1 MLKKGLSTFMAT
13 LFVAVG
19 VLTGCGGGEA
29 QPPAEQTPGQG
40 NEAPAQDAGEALKI
54 GMVTDVGGV
63 NDNSFNESAWEG
75 LQRAQSELGME
86 VQYAESKSDADYEP
100 NLNRFARGGFNLTWG
115 IGFLMED
122 AIKNTATAIPDSNF
136 AIIDSSLGG
145 EIPSNVAAV
154 TFKEHEGS
162 FLMGVIA
169 GKMTK
174 TNKVGFVGG
183 VKFALIEKFE
193 YGFRAGVKAVNP
205 NAEVIVNY
213 VGAFDK
219 PDQGKTFAAT
229 MYDSGVDIIFHA
241 SGATGDG
248 VFAEAKERGNV
259 WVIGVDKDQSFLAPE
274 QTLSSMVKRVDVAVY
289 TVAEQLKNGQFPGGK
304 ETVLGMAE
312 EGVGIA
318 PTSDKN
324 VPQDVL
330 ATVDEYKGKIQAG
343 EIKVPQN
350 EAEFKEFK

>member
-1 MLKKGLSTFMAT
+1 MLKKGLSVFMAT
-13 LFVAVG
+13 LLVTAG
-19 VLTGCGGGEA
+19 VLAGCGGGNQA
-29 QPPAEQTPGQG
+29 QQPAPQPGT
-40 NEAPAQDAGEALKI
+40 EAPQQDAAEKLKV

-75 LQRAQSELGME
+75 LQKAQSELGVE
-86 VQYAESKSDADYEP
+86 AQYAESKSDADYEP
-100 NLNRFARGGFNLTWG
+100 NLNRFARGGTNLTWG
-115 IGFLMED
+115 IGFLMAD
-122 AIKNTATAIPDSNF
+122 AIANVSKSIPDANF
-136 AIIDSSLGG
+136 GIIDSNLGG
-145 EIPSNVAAV
+145 EIPPNVAAV

-169 GKMTK
+169 GKMTQS
-174 TNKVGFVGG
+174 NKVGFIGG
-183 VKFALIEKFE
+183 MKFALIEKFE
-193 YGFRAGVKAVNP
+193 YGFRAGVKAVKP
-205 NAEVIVNY
+205 DAQVIVNY

-274 QTLSSMVKRVDVAVY
+274 RTLSSMVKRVDVAVF
-289 TVAEQLKNGQFPGGK
+289 TVSEQLKNGQFPGGK
-304 ETVLGMAE
+304 ETVLGLAE

-324 VPQDVL
+324 VPADVL
-330 ATVDEYKGKIQAG
+330 DAVKEYEEKIKAG
-343 EIKVPQN
+343 EIKVPQT
-350 EAEFKEFK
+350 EAEFNEFK